1 MTNTRCGMIALVGAP
16 NAGKST
22 LLNKLIG
29 TKVSIVTHKPQ
40 TTRSRVRGLAIVEDT
55 QLIFID
61 TPGIFKATDKMDRA
75 MVAAAWDA
83 ALDADDII
91 FIVDAQRGV
100 NGRVTEIVEKLKSLN
115 KKAVLVLNKIDA
127 IRREELLT
135 LTDTLFATGIITDV
149 FMISAQTGEGVEDFK
164 NFVAGR
170 APESPWLF
178 PEDQLTDVTER
189 FLAAEITREKLFKR
203 VHKEIPY
210 DLMVVT
216 DSWEHFR
223 NGSVKINQTIYLE
236 RESQRKIILGA
247 QGAQI
252 KAIGEAARK
261 DIAVLIDA
269 PVHLFL
275 HVKIKKGWREQQSSY
290 QELGLDFKK

>member
-1 MTNTRCGMIALVGAP
+1 
-16 NAGKST
+16 
-22 LLNKLIG
+22 
-29 TKVSIVTHKPQ
+29 
-40 TTRSRVRGLAIVEDT
+40 
-55 QLIFID
+55 
-61 TPGIFKATDKMDRA
+61 
-75 MVAAAWDA
+75 
-83 ALDADDII
+83 
-91 FIVDAQRGV
+91 
-100 NGRVTEIVEKLKSLN
+100 
-115 KKAVLVLNKIDA
+115 
-127 IRREELLT
+127 
-135 LTDTLFATGIITDV
+135 
-149 FMISAQTGEGVEDFK
+149 
-164 NFVAGR
+164 
-170 APESPWLF
+170 
-178 PEDQLTDVTER
+178 
-189 FLAAEITREKLFKR
+189 
-203 VHKEIPY
+203 
-210 DLMVVT
+210 MVVT